1 MRGYTTPTTL
11 EEKAEIVRLY
21 KEGFSTKEIVAAVGK
36 SDQTIYNI
44 LDKEGVRKI
53 AYGSKPQSKATKN
66 LICPKCR
73 AKGHIKGSRYCY
85 KCGTDI
91 RSEAVILA
99 EKLQSLLP
107 NVQLLPDNIRT
118 EASDIIQQAVKYLN
132 NQGV

>member
-1 MRGYTTPTTL
+1 MKGNPTTP
-11 EEKAEIVRLY
+11 EERAEIVRLY
-21 KEGFSTKEIVAAVGK
+21 NSGVKPADIAEAVGK
-36 SDQTIYNI
+36 CRQTISNI
-44 LDKEGVRKI
+44 LEAEGIIEVNHYSR
-53 AYGSKPQSKATKN
+53 PRKATTKDTV
-66 LICPKCR
+66 CPKCK

-91 RSEAVILA
+91 RSEAIIIA

-107 NVQLLPDNIRT
+107 NVQLLPDNIRI